1 MHSAPLIQGARTLD
15 LCMSLPATD
24 NPQPNRVRVSARIPF
39 PLFQQLEQHRFDLS
53 RDTGRRVSSR
63 TLLETAI
70 ASFLEG
76 RVSP

>member
-1 MHSAPLIQGARTLD
+1 MTL
-15 LCMSLPATD
+15 SVTD
-24 NPQPNRVRVSARIPF
+24 NPQPNRVRVSALIPF
-39 PLFQQLEQHRFDLS
+39 QLFQQFEQHRFDLS

-76 RVSP
+76 RGSP